1 MFITSSI
8 ICALIPELKENCLFS
23 QIKGFKLSSDQKELL
38 ILIRKEGESKTL
50 LFSVDPSH
58 CRIVSLTE
66 DESRPFREWATTS
79 LFSQVLDTI
88 ILNIEQV
95 DFDRVIKF
103 SCQRETELE
112 KVEFEIFFEL
122 TGRNSNA
129 ILVQSYGSKFGKK
142 SGLIL
147 DSLKKVRPAQSRVR
161 QILPGIKYLLPPA
174 PKKHNPFSTTEEQFR
189 KIIQTHPEENLI
201 QILIYHFMGIDELT
215 AKKIEEESLSSS
227 PLKPFPVD
235 IIWKSLQSIFHQIS
249 THKISPHLILDTA
262 EKPIGIS
269 LFDLNS
275 IPESQKTPFSSL
287 NQALKNFFFLEI
299 EKSEK
304 VTKLQNLSGLIQKT
318 IEKWKKRGKKLKD
331 ELSSLQEA
339 ESFNKFGDLIFNH
352 LPEIKK
358 GSEHIELIDYSTPE
372 HHKIKILLDPS
383 LSPKENALSYFKKYR
398 KAKSGVEKLKEI
410 IIQTENEIKEL
421 SGVAIDLQKKEKLDY
436 KKIEAK
442 LYTLGLLKAPRP
454 KRKERKKGR
463 YALREFVSADG
474 WKILVGRNNRE
485 NDFLTFKIA
494 RSEDLW
500 FHAQNTPGSHVVL
513 KKGERKKHPTPKAI
527 QQAASLAAY
536 YSKAKT
542 SKKVSVIYTL
552 AKYVKKPKNA
562 PPGLVKV
569 EKMKSILI
577 EPKLIKQKM

>member
-1 MFITSSI
+1 
-8 ICALIPELKENCLFS
+8 
-23 QIKGFKLSSDQKELL
+23 
-38 ILIRKEGESKTL
+38 
-50 LFSVDPSH
+50 
-58 CRIVSLTE
+58 
-66 DESRPFREWATTS
+66 
-79 LFSQVLDTI
+79 
-88 ILNIEQV
+88 
-95 DFDRVIKF
+95 
-103 SCQRETELE
+103 
-112 KVEFEIFFEL
+112 
-122 TGRNSNA
+122 
-129 ILVQSYGSKFGKK
+129 
-142 SGLIL
+142 
-147 DSLKKVRPAQSRVR
+147 
-161 QILPGIKYLLPPA
+161 
-174 PKKHNPFSTTEEQFR
+174 
-189 KIIQTHPEENLI
+189 
-201 QILIYHFMGIDELT
+201 
-215 AKKIEEESLSSS
+215 
-227 PLKPFPVD
+227 
-235 IIWKSLQSIFHQIS
+235 
-249 THKISPHLILDTA
+249 
-262 EKPIGIS
+262 
-269 LFDLNS
+269 LNS
-275 IPESQKTPFSSL
+275 IPESQKTPFSNL
-287 NQALKNFFFLEI
+287 NQALKNFFSLEI
-299 EKSEK
+299 EKSKE

>member
-8 ICALIPELKENCLFS
+8 ICALIPELKENYLFS
-23 QIKGFKLSSDQKELL
+23 QIQGFKLSPDQKELL
-38 ILIRKEGESKTL
+38 ILIRKERESKTL
-50 LFSVDPSH
+50 LFSADPSH

-66 DESRPFREWATTS
+66 DESRLFRGWATTS
-79 LFSQVLDTI
+79 LFSRVLDNT

-103 SCQRETELE
+103 SCQKETESE
-112 KVEFEIFFEL
+112 KVEYEIFFEL
-122 TGRNSNA
+122 TGRNANA
-129 ILVQSYGSKFGKK
+129 ILVQSCDSKFGIK
-142 SGLIL
+142 SGMIL

-201 QILIYHFMGIDELT
+201 QILISHFMGMDELT
-215 AKKIEEESLSSS
+215 ARKIEEESLNSS
-227 PLKPFPVD
+227 PLKPLPVD
-235 IIWKSLQSIFHQIS
+235 IIWKSFQSIFNQIS

-262 EKPIGIS
+262 EKPVGIS

-299 EKSEK
+299 EKSEE
-304 VTKLQNLSGLIQKT
+304 VTKLQNLSGLIQKA
-318 IEKWKKRGKKLKD
+318 IEKWEKRGKKLKD

-339 ESFNKFGDLIFNH
+339 QAYKKFGDLILNH
-352 LPEIKK
+352 LTEIKR
-358 GSEHIELIDYSTPE
+358 GVESIELSDFSTPE
-372 HHKIKILLDPS
+372 HQKVKVALDPS
-383 LSPKENALSYFKKYR
+383 LSPKENALAYYKKYR
-398 KAKSGVEKLKEI
+398 KAQTGLEKLKEI

-421 SGVAIDLQKKEKLDY
+421 SRVAIDLQKKERLDY

-442 LYTLGLLKAPRP
+442 LSSFGLLKTFKP
-454 KRKERKKGR
+454 KRKEKKKGR

-494 RSEDLW
+494 RPEDLW

-513 KKGERKKHPTPKAI
+513 KKGERKKHPTPKSI

-577 EPKLIKQKM
+577 EPKLIKG

>member
-8 ICALIPELKENCLFS
+8 ICALIPELKENYLFS
-23 QIKGFKLSSDQKELL
+23 QIKGFKLSPDQKELL
-38 ILIRKEGESKTL
+38 ILIRKEREEKTL
-50 LFSVDPSH
+50 LFSADPSH

-66 DESRPFREWATTS
+66 DESRPFQGWAITS
-79 LFSQVLDTI
+79 LFSKALDTTI
-88 ILNIEQV
+88 MNIEQV
-95 DFDRVIKF
+95 DFDRIIKF
-103 SCQRETELE
+103 SCQKETGLE
-112 KVEFEIFFEL
+112 KVELEIYFEL
-122 TGRNSNA
+122 TGRNANA
-129 ILVQSYGSKFGKK
+129 ILVQSSGSRFGKET
-142 SGLIL
+142 GMIL
-147 DSLKKVRPAQSRVR
+147 DSLKKIKPAQSRVR

-201 QILIYHFMGIDELT
+201 QILISHFMGMDEIT
-215 AKKIEEESLSSS
+215 ARKIEEESLNSS
-227 PLKPFPVD
+227 PLKPLPVD
-235 IIWKSLQSIFHQIS
+235 IIWKSFQSIFNQIS

-262 EKPIGIS
+262 EKPVGIS

-287 NQALKNFFFLEI
+287 NQALKNLFFLEI
-299 EKSEK
+299 EKSEE
-304 VTKLQNLSGLIQKT
+304 VTKLQNLSGLIQKAL
-318 IEKWKKRGKKLKD
+318 EKWNKRGKKLKD

-339 ESFNKFGDLIFNH
+339 QAYKKFGDLILNH
-352 LPEIKK
+352 LTEIKR
-358 GSEHIELIDYSTPE
+358 GVESVELSDFTTPE
-372 HHKIKILLDPS
+372 HQKVKVALDPS

-398 KAKSGVEKLKEI
+398 KAQTGLEKLKEI

-421 SGVAIDLQKKEKLDY
+421 SRVAIDLQGKEKPDN

-442 LYTLGLLKAPRP
+442 LYSLGLLKAPEP
-454 KRKERKKGR
+454 KRKEKKKGR

-577 EPKLIKQKM
+577 EPKLIKS